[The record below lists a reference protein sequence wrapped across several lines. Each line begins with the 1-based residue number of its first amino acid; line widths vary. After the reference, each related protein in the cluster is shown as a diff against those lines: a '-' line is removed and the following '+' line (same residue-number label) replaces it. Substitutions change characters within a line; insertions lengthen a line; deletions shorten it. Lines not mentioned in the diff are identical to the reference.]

1 MHLHPAFRSRPDL
14 GQFARHGAWEEAW
27 SFPPSRPPSGPE
39 LAAWLS
45 GAEEAAFEAF
55 FGEAFFGLRFTG
67 SAEAVA
73 ASARRCVGALAQAR
87 DGRSFFAALSAAGL
101 CPVDPGP
108 VRSAEAGAVNAWR
121 STGPF
126 PVPLGVD
133 FGTLWPELQASPLV
147 RETRHR
153 KALELVTPGG
163 WFGLPI
169 SGPEPPFPLDPALLR
184 EALAFAAAQA

>member
-14 GQFARHGAWEEAW
+14 GQLARNGAWEEAW
-27 SFPPSRPPSGPE
+27 SFPPSCPPSGAE
-39 LAAWLS
+39 LAAWLD

-67 SAEAVA
+67 STEAVA
-73 ASARRCVGALAQAR
+73 GSARLCVGALAQAQ

-101 CPVDPGP
+101 CPADPGP

-126 PVPLGVD
+126 PVSLGAD
-133 FGTLWPELQASPLV
+133 FGALWAGLQASPLG
-147 RETRHR
+147 RESRHR
-153 KALELVTPGG
+153 KALELVTASG